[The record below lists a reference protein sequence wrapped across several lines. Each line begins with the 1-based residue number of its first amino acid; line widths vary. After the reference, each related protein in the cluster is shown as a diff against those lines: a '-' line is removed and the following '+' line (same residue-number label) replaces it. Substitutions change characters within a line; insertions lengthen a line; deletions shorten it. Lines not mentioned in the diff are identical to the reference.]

1 MINIY
6 YFLLTDLCQRL
17 LNMYRINVRGV
28 SQNDELRIEIN
39 QFLQEKNQEWREY
52 VNVSMLKWKQ
62 KNNKYKI
69 IYVFSFVAPEQ
80 WASFQFTTYDLIM
93 ELTETC
99 SRYM

>member
-52 VNVSMLKWKQ
+52 VNVSMLK
-62 KNNKYKI
+62 
-69 IYVFSFVAPEQ
+69 
-80 WASFQFTTYDLIM
+80 
-93 ELTETC
+93 
-99 SRYM
+99 

>member
-28 SQNDELRIEIN
+28 SQTVELRIEIN

-52 VNVSMLKWKQ
+52 VNVSMLK
-62 KNNKYKI
+62 
-69 IYVFSFVAPEQ
+69 
-80 WASFQFTTYDLIM
+80 
-93 ELTETC
+93 
-99 SRYM
+99 

>member
-28 SQNDELRIEIN
+28 SQTVELRIEIN

-62 KNNKYKI
+62 KNKK
-69 IYVFSFVAPEQ
+69 
-80 WASFQFTTYDLIM
+80 
-93 ELTETC
+93 
-99 SRYM
+99 